1 MNAQAIVATVLA
13 LAALAAGVRVLLA
26 ARRDPR
32 KPRAWRTLVL
42 VLLQPLL
49 AAALYVTLFPPPQPV
64 RAGVMTVLTEGA
76 ASPSQSAGVQGD
88 VVLALPEAPRVAG
101 IERVPD
107 LGTALRRHPGTKR
120 IRVLGAGLAAR
131 DRDAAERVSVEY
143 VPPEPPRG
151 LVRLDA
157 PRRPGQGDTVAVS
170 GNVAGVGGGRVEL
183 LDPAGRRIDVAPVGD
198 DGGFSLQA
206 LAFAAGPAEFRLR
219 IRDGEGA
226 QVEEV
231 DVPLWID
238 EALAPRAL
246 LLAGA
251 PNPETRQLRRWIED
265 AGLPLQARVSLGGG
279 MQLGDAAPT
288 VEALARTDLLIADAR
303 AWTDLGDGGRA
314 RVLDAVRAGMGLL
327 VRADTPLPAG
337 ALRALRG
344 EGFAVEGG
352 TALQPWQ
359 PALPRLRDEAALR
372 ARSGAGSEDAPFDPA
387 LAEAAVPTLSR
398 RTWRISGPGALPLVA
413 GDVAS
418 GAWRAEGEGRIGL
431 WTPVDTFQ
439 LVLHGRRDLYAD
451 LWQPAIAELSRAR
464 RPARPD
470 IEADARAGERTAIC
484 GLAGDATVESPDGR
498 AHPLLV
504 DPATGP
510 RRCAAFWPESAGWHR
525 LLAGDAVHP
534 FHVGA
539 ADAMP
544 ALRLAQLREATHALA
559 ARSPAPADPDEA
571 RRPGPSWP
579 WFLGW
584 LLLAAFAWWL
594 ERARVGFATAIAQQ
608 NAAPDTQTRKP

>member
-1 MNAQAIVATVLA
+1 MNAQAIVAAVLA
-13 LAALAAGVRVLLA
+13 LAAFAACMRVLLA

-32 KPRAWRTLVL
+32 RPRAWRTLAL

-49 AAALYVTLFPPPQPV
+49 AAALYVTLFPPLQPV

-76 ASPSQSAGVQGD
+76 TSPSRSAGAQGD

-107 LGTALRRHPGTKR
+107 LGTALRRHPGTTR
-120 IRVLGAGLAAR
+120 IRVLGAGLVAR
-131 DRDAAERVSVEY
+131 DRDAAERVVVEY
-143 VPPEPPRG
+143 AAPEPPRG

-157 PRRPGQGDTVAVS
+157 SRRLGQGDTVT
-170 GNVAGVGGGRVEL
+170 VAGDVAGADGGRVEL
-183 LDPAGRRIDVAPVGD
+183 LDPAGRRIDVAPIGD
-198 DGGFSLQA
+198 EGGFSLQA
-206 LAFAAGPAEFRLR
+206 LAFAAGPAAFQLR

-231 DVPLWID
+231 DVPVWID
-238 EALAPRAL
+238 EALAPRIL

-265 AGLPLQARVSLGGG
+265 AGLPLQARISLGGG

-288 VEALARTDLLIADAR
+288 AEVLARTDLLIADAR
-303 AWTDLGDGGRA
+303 AWTDLGDGGRT

-344 EGFAVEGG
+344 EGFAIEGG
-352 TALQPWQ
+352 SALQPWQ
-359 PALPRLRDEAALR
+359 RATPRLRDEASLR
-372 ARSGAGSEDAPFDPA
+372 ARSGAGSGDAPFDPA
-387 LAEAAVPTLSR
+387 LAEAAVPALSR
-398 RTWRISGPGALPLVA
+398 RAWRISGPGALPLLAGEVA
-413 GDVAS
+413 N

-439 LVLHGRRDLYAD
+439 LVLHGRRDLYVD

-464 RPARPD
+464 RAARPD
-470 IEADARAGERTAIC
+470 IASDARAGERTAIC
-484 GLAGDATVESPDGR
+484 GLAGDAVVESPDGR
-498 AHPLLV
+498 AHPVLV
-504 DPATGP
+504 DPATGR

-534 FHVGA
+534 FHVA
-539 ADAMP
+539 VADAVP
-544 ALRLAQLREATHALA
+544 ALRLARLHEATRALA
-559 ARSPAPADPDEA
+559 ARSPAQADAGEA

-584 LLLAAFAWWL
+584 LLLAGAAWWL
-594 ERARVGFATAIAQQ
+594 ERARVGFAAAAVQHD
-608 NAAPDTQTRKP
+608 AAPGMR

>member
-1 MNAQAIVATVLA
+1 MNAQAIVAIVLA
-13 LAALAAGVRVLLA
+13 LAALVAGVRVLLA

-32 KPRAWRTLVL
+32 RPRAWRTLAL

-49 AAALYVTLFPPPQPV
+49 AGTLYLTLFPPPQPV

-76 ASPSQSAGVQGD
+76 APPSQSAGAQGD

-101 IERVPD
+101 VERVPD
-107 LGTALRRHPGTKR
+107 LGTALRRHPGTTH
-120 IRVLGAGLAAR
+120 IRVLGAGLVAR
-131 DRDAAERVSVEY
+131 DRDAAERVAVEY
-143 VPPEPPRG
+143 VAPEPPRG
-151 LVRLDA
+151 LVRLDT
-157 PRRPGQGDTVAVS
+157 PRRPGQGDAVAIA

-183 LDPAGRRIDVAPVGD
+183 LDPAGRRIDVVSLD
-198 DGGFSLQA
+198 DEGGFSLQA
-206 LAFAAGPAEFRLR
+206 LAFAAGPAAFRLR

-226 QVEEV
+226 QVDEV
-231 DVPLWID
+231 DLPLWIE
-238 EALAPRAL
+238 EAPAPRVL

-279 MQLGDAAPT
+279 MRLGDAAPT
-288 VEALARTDLLIADAR
+288 TEVLARTDLLIADAR

-344 EGFAVEGG
+344 EGFAIEGG

-359 PALPRLRDEAALR
+359 PAMPRLRDEAALR

-387 LAEAAVPTLSR
+387 LADAAVPALSR
-398 RTWRISGPGALPLVA
+398 RAWRISGPGAIALVA
-413 GDVAS
+413 GDATH

-439 LVLHGRRDLYAD
+439 LALHGRRDLYAD
-451 LWQPAIAELSRAR
+451 LWQPVIAELSRAR
-464 RPARPD
+464 RSAPPD
-470 IEADARAGERTAIC
+470 IASDARAGERTAIC
-484 GLAGDATVESPDGR
+484 GLAGDAVVESPDGR

-504 DPATGP
+504 DPATGH

-534 FHVGA
+534 FHVAA

-544 ALRLAQLREATHALA
+544 ALRLAQLHESTRALA
-559 ARSPAPADPDEA
+559 ARSPAQADAGEA

-584 LLLAAFAWWL
+584 LLLAGVAWWL
-594 ERARVGFATAIAQQ
+594 ERARVGFAAAAVQHD
-608 NAAPDTQTRKP
+608 AAPGMR